1 MKIIRDFGDFNEMG
15 SQFGVEF
22 NLIVSEVLKKG
33 KGDSNTK
40 VLNLRKFSN
49 SFHASEKDYLLFF
62 LLLTKGIH
70 LFSSRLPWG

>member
-49 SFHASEKDYLLFF
+49 SFHTSEKDSLLFF
-62 LLLTKGIH
+62 PPFNQGNP
-70 LFSSRLPWG
+70 FV